1 MNSNKNFQNFKIQH
15 DKKQI
20 NEGVDYV
27 FTLQDKNVL
36 ENSDGELDVLENQ
49 ILRDSFKTQKKK
61 ENTFDPEV
69 KKNILSKYDEV
80 KEDGFTLKIDEDEKV
95 VDEQEDNLEAEE
107 ETSGE
112 LNRIKE
118 KFRLLKK
125 HKPEVNNNYI
135 NFLKLPNNK
144 KEIELK
150 YEKKFTTD
158 YMTHEEF
165 KSVKTVFKKKKMP
178 LKKGIHSV
186 HTEESEQND
195 ISDSNKINAMNKP
208 ATQVY
213 DEYDELN
220 LFLEKQRNQANK
232 SKKIEPEL
240 VISQA
245 LKSEEERNNI
255 NKEKLPEQPSE
266 PENKNNMM
274 EFISETTEFLK
285 KIPSKSE
292 IEENYKLI
300 TAPTPFSLKD
310 SKSGTQSVVNIPLPS
325 ERLKFGASSL
335 INPNEKFLN
344 KKRENKAKLVTEGDE
359 TKSQIS
365 QSENFDKDDKVE
377 ELQEPLVGKGIATA
391 LKVLRSRGVV
401 GKMELKGRSKD
412 SEYTSNEVFL
422 PKEELEKF
430 KSNKVEI
437 EYRDNKGRL
446 LTPKEMF
453 RQQCYIFHGSGPG
466 RKKLEKRLV
475 KEELQE
481 KMKNQDPSE
490 SKTFKYLKTFQK
502 KTNSAYL
509 VLQGKGTS
517 LP

>member
-36 ENSDGELDVLENQ
+36 ENSDEELDVLENQ
-49 ILRDSFKTQKKK
+49 ILRDTFKTQKKK
-61 ENTFDPEV
+61 ENIFDTDV
-69 KKNILSKYDEV
+69 KKNILSKYDDV
-80 KEDGFTLKIDEDEKV
+80 KEEGFTLKIDEDEKV
-95 VDEQEDNLEAEE
+95 VDQQEDNLEEE
-107 ETSGE
+107 STGE

-125 HKPEVNNNYI
+125 HKPMVNYKYL

-144 KEIELK
+144 NETQLN

-165 KSVKTVFKKKKMP
+165 KSVKTVFKKKLMP
-178 LKKGIHSV
+178 LKKGIHSIK
-186 HTEESEQND
+186 TEESENND
-195 ISDSNKINAMNKP
+195 ISDSKKINATNKP

-220 LFLEKQRNQANK
+220 LFLEKQRTLTNK
-232 SKKIEPEL
+232 TKKIEPEL

-245 LKSEEERNNI
+245 LKLEEERNII
-255 NKEKLPEQPSE
+255 NKENLLEQPSE
-266 PENKNNMM
+266 IIENKNNMT

-285 KIPSKSE
+285 KIQSKSE
-292 IEENYKLI
+292 IEENFKLI

-344 KKRENKAKLVTEGDE
+344 KKRENKVTVVTNGDE
-359 TKSQIS
+359 AKSQTS
-365 QSENFDKDDKVE
+365 QSENVEKEDMVE

-422 PKEELEKF
+422 PKEELEQF
-430 KSNKVEI
+430 KNNKIDI

-475 KEELQE
+475 KEEMEE

-490 SKTFKYLKTFQK
+490 SKTFKYLKSFQK